1 MWLIVGLGNPGEEYK
16 QTRHNIGFECLNTLA
31 DRHGLD
37 FDDKRAK
44 ARIAVGNI
52 AGQRVVLAKPFTY
65 MNLSG
70 QAVSGLCSWYKVDP
84 ASELLVVYDDLD
96 LAFGALRL
104 REKGGPG
111 THNGMKSI
119 VNLLGSQNF
128 RRLRMGIGN
137 VPQGWDA
144 AKYVLGRFTKEEQEK
159 LPDFQNRAADAIELI
174 LREGFT
180 TAMNR
185 YNGGDKPPRP
195 KKPRP
200 EQLDKASEA
209 TAQAHE
215 APAQP
220 SNENSQP
227 VAES

>member
-1 MWLIVGLGNPGEEYK
+1 MTSYPALILNP
-16 QTRHNIGFECLNTLA
+16 QA
-31 DRHGLD
+31 DR
-37 FDDKRAK
+37 
-44 ARIAVGNI
+44 
-52 AGQRVVLAKPFTY
+52 RVKKGHLWIYSNEVNTGKTPLKSFAP
-65 MNLSG
+65 G
-70 QAVSGLCSWYKVDP
+70 
-84 ASELLVVYDDLD
+84 D
-96 LAFGALRL
+96 LAEVFAAGGQSLGLAFINPNALICGRLLTRDSRQAPNTKFLQHRITQALRL

-227 VAES
+227 VAEA